1 MCESVPNNVGK
12 HYLIDIFEAD
22 REKLLFVNDTQ
33 KLLEQIVKTHGL
45 TSLNSGYKQFQP
57 FGTSG
62 FILLSESHISA
73 HTWPEHNTVA
83 LDIFSCEQIIDDQ
96 SLVKFLKEFYKT
108 DIVEL
113 KVIVRGQRSQ
123 MKQSKDSK

>member
-1 MCESVPNNVGK
+1 MCESIPNNIGR
-12 HYLIDIFEAD
+12 HYLIDVFKAD

-33 KLLEQIVKTHGL
+33 ELLEQIVKTHRL
-45 TSLNSGYKQFQP
+45 TPLNSGYKQFQP
-57 FGTSG
+57 FGASG

-96 SLVKFLKEFYKT
+96 LLVKFLKEFYKT
-108 DIVEL
+108 DIVDL
-113 KVIVRGQRSQ
+113 KVIARGERSHMTQ
-123 MKQSKDSK
+123 IKT